1 MQMSRFISK
10 IASLAITALVLG
22 GCSANAQTQHADDE
36 PTTFVYRGLYTPSN
50 TESVQR
56 DMQTNHPDYLDK
68 YTRHRIGG
76 DCILE
81 GRVLNL
87 ITKERY
93 YMKPTIITLRI
104 ALEKMKLICF
114 AYDIKKLAM
123 PRIGCGL
130 DRLRWDDV
138 KKNLEDIFAN
148 TDIEILVCNL

>member
-1 MQMSRFISK
+1 MTLTEVTQDLFATPEEYYLVHCVSADFALGVGIAKEFTKRF
-10 IASLAITALVLG
+10 
-22 GCSANAQTQHADDE
+22 
-36 PTTFVYRGLYTPSN
+36 
-50 TESVQR
+50 
-56 DMQTNHPDYLDK
+56 DMRNKLRTNHPDYLDK

-104 ALEKMKLICF
+104 ALEKMRQICL
-114 AYDIKKLAM
+114 ANNIKKLAM

-130 DRLRWDDV
+130 DRLRWDNV